1 MNRSEPVELDLQWV
15 AETERAYGVR
25 DNDDAGKDTPLIW
38 LPKSQV
44 DIESNAEISDICTFL
59 VPEWLAIE
67 KGLV

>member
-1 MNRSEPVELDLQWV
+1 MIEVDCDLKY
-15 AETERAYGVR
+15 ETDKAY
-25 DNDDAGKDTPLIW
+25 LIVKGDQEYW

-44 DIESNAEISDICTFL
+44 ETDCTVPQNGGTIY

>member
-1 MNRSEPVELDLQWV
+1 MSRGSEQIELELFWKH
-15 AETERAYGVR
+15 ETAGAYLVT
-25 DNDDAGKDTPLIW
+25 NDDDEDLW

-44 DIESNAEISDICTFL
+44 DQEEGAVLGTPTTFL

>member
-1 MNRSEPVELDLQWV
+1 MTEPVELDLEWV
-15 AETERAYGVR
+15 AETDLAYGVR
-25 DNDDAGKDTPLIW
+25 EEPGDTRSSLIW

-44 DIESNAEISDICTFL
+44 DIEQAAQLNEVCTFL